1 MTEDISSIPVNVIAG
16 YLGSGKTTLLNSVLA
31 AAQEPIAIVVN
42 DFGEVNIDAQLISA
56 RHDDVIELTNGCI
69 CCAVGTSLAD
79 ALFTILDRDEL
90 PSQIVIEASGVA
102 DPASVVAFTHMRGI
116 HNAGTV
122 VLVDAIQGLTT
133 MNDTYVGKVFAR
145 QIVSADLLALTKC
158 DIASPSDQAQLKE
171 ALGVLAPSTPVV
183 LASPLVLSEILQV
196 NTPTVI
202 QDDHHSRFVSQRVM
216 TPMFDDDNDIVH
228 YVRSL
233 SSLVV
238 RAKGIV
244 ELRNGEHRLVQ
255 LVGVHLAVTSTPLNS
270 TGIVTI
276 SIGT

>member
-216 TPMFDDDNDIVH
+216 TPLFDDDNDIVH

>member
-1 MTEDISSIPVNVIAG
+1 
-16 YLGSGKTTLLNSVLA
+16 
-31 AAQEPIAIVVN
+31 
-42 DFGEVNIDAQLISA
+42 
-56 RHDDVIELTNGCI
+56 
-69 CCAVGTSLAD
+69 LAD

-216 TPMFDDDNDIVH
+216 TPLFDDDNDIVQ
-228 YVRSL
+228 YVKSL

>member
-79 ALFTILDRDEL
+79 VLFTILDRDEL

-158 DIASPSDQAQLKE
+158 DIASPSDQVQLQA

-216 TPMFDDDNDIVH
+216 TPLFDDDNDIVH